1 MTNAQTQY
9 LLEKLHLFRSSYH
22 NTGVLLSKLL
32 KDIDAKV
39 LVIPQQLLKEY
50 VAQSRRR
57 FGNHTRKGRLQ
68 DELETELCGI
78 LTSLKRDFPYFTKEE
93 ISIICYSAA
102 GFPDYLIARLSNV
115 CSAKRVSTIRCQLI
129 DLIKNTGLEKRDI
142 YLAMLTTEQK
152 MRKEVSGRNVC

>member
-1 MTNAQTQY
+1 MTIAHTKH
-9 LLEKLHLFRSSYH
+9 LLEKLHLFRLSYR
-22 NTGVLLSKLL
+22 NAGILLTKLL
-32 KDIDAKV
+32 KDLDSEV
-39 LVIPQQLLKEY
+39 LVIPPKLMEEY

-57 FGNHTRKGRLQ
+57 FGNYSKKGRLQ
-68 DELETELCGI
+68 DELETELEGI
-78 LTSLKRDFPYFTKEE
+78 LTSLKTDFPYLSKED

-115 CSAKRVSTIRCQLI
+115 CSAHRVSAIRCQLI
-129 DLIKNTGLEKRDI
+129 GLIKNSGVERRDI